1 MNHNLY
7 EFGDDIIKAIQES
20 RTPLTDSLLKI
31 TIFMLISMVVLWG
44 VEKVLEVIQKK
55 KGHSESDRYA
65 VRFVCVMIQYVILI
79 AALYFV
85 LRSVITAISER
96 QTSSIADVILWLHQD
111 TVTVLDY
118 AIKVLVALVIF
129 IIFHA
134 AQTGLFRVIKRY
146 LDRLDVSEEFIKIT
160 LGLVKYVLLSFLAI
174 LSMLQLMLTGGTNIL
189 ALALYSYICV
199 TIALP
204 FRIFKERFPRAG
216 ATVEWIMAFAGRVFG
231 MILLVAA
238 VYGLYAGLRYFLWS
252 GGNDLAPY
260 LDKPETTIA
269 RELNTSFTLDAKL
282 TSKLSQTSG
291 WNSSLSTGLEQIIL
305 KCTQPNPNDRYQSC
319 SELLYALDHYTELD
333 DSYKKANKKKVILF
347 GACAALTVASAITAV
362 VGYTGMRRE
371 EKENYSAYIEEGNS
385 LKVQKRYPEAAG
397 QYKLAFDL
405 KPDEA
410 DAYVDFIDLYID
422 ASQDPSVTKGN
433 KLEIKDGLTVVAT
446 RVDSGDSKVNENAE
460 VLFRLG
466 LAYFTM
472 SEPDYFAADKYFR
485 MVPSDDPSYG
495 ELAGYYES
503 IAFMRS
509 SNVENANELLEQVN
523 KFADYNSS
531 RFNNTD
537 QQKFINYQTLGSIY
551 ARYSTTEGIA
561 EKGEEVISKALED
574 LEEYNGENATRYD
587 YDFNNYLAEFYY
599 VLGQKNPDNYRLAL
613 NACNEVVNQ
622 IKGNMNLLE
631 SEGDNESLVSY
642 RKSYEEKMCRI
653 AEIYGL
659 EGNFEQAVATYKEAE
674 DELKAV
680 GSSADE
686 NLARVYTKHLFYVY
700 QTFSEKESDI
710 TKWSA
715 ADRKTILE
723 VYDAGQKI
731 SGIEKNNNWVKR
743 VGDMETLKKMN
754 SSSTTTPEG
763 E

>member
-291 WNSSLSTGLEQIIL
+291 KQVIVRSDGELNIIYVNGEQIGINTSGRKYQFYGVSVNQPEIDAVHHMTYQSTG
-305 KCTQPNPNDRYQSC
+305 
-319 SELLYALDHYTELD
+319 
-333 DSYKKANKKKVILF
+333 F
-347 GACAALTVASAITAV
+347 
-362 VGYTGMRRE
+362 
-371 EKENYSAYIEEGNS
+371 
-385 LKVQKRYPEAAG
+385 
-397 QYKLAFDL
+397 
-405 KPDEA
+405 
-410 DAYVDFIDLYID
+410 
-422 ASQDPSVTKGN
+422 
-433 KLEIKDGLTVVAT
+433 
-446 RVDSGDSKVNENAE
+446 
-460 VLFRLG
+460 
-466 LAYFTM
+466 
-472 SEPDYFAADKYFR
+472 
-485 MVPSDDPSYG
+485 
-495 ELAGYYES
+495 
-503 IAFMRS
+503 
-509 SNVENANELLEQVN
+509 
-523 KFADYNSS
+523 
-531 RFNNTD
+531 
-537 QQKFINYQTLGSIY
+537 
-551 ARYSTTEGIA
+551 
-561 EKGEEVISKALED
+561 GEEVQKMSGASRVHYY
-574 LEEYNGENATRYD
+574 YNIRNNDCLVLTVNSHSNRVVSVTYYTD
-587 YDFNNYLAEFYY
+587 YDMI
-599 VLGQKNPDNYRLAL
+599 VKNK
-613 NACNEVVNQ
+613 
-622 IKGNMNLLE
+622 I
-631 SEGDNESLVSY
+631 LV
-642 RKSYEEKMCRI
+642 EE
-653 AEIYGL
+653 
-659 EGNFEQAVATYKEAE
+659 
-674 DELKAV
+674 
-680 GSSADE
+680 
-686 NLARVYTKHLFYVY
+686 
-700 QTFSEKESDI
+700 
-710 TKWSA
+710 
-715 ADRKTILE
+715 
-723 VYDAGQKI
+723 
-731 SGIEKNNNWVKR
+731 
-743 VGDMETLKKMN
+743 
-754 SSSTTTPEG
+754 
-763 E
+763 